1 MTPPIPPGSFQVGQS
16 FVFEQRIGEDLVQ
29 AFAELSGDRNPIHL
43 DEAVARTSR
52 FGQRIAHGAILF
64 GIVSKVLGMDMP
76 GVGTVYL
83 SQTCNF
89 RLPVFLGDTVRLEA
103 VIVELLPKS
112 IARISTVITRQT
124 GEVVMDGEAQ
134 VKLPGWLFREV
145 GTPGAGSGP

>member
-1 MTPPIPPGSFQVGQS
+1 METTSTEKFSVGQTITCS
-16 FVFEQRIGEDLVQ
+16 QKIDDKLVR

-43 DEAVARTSR
+43 DDEVAKKSK

-64 GIVSKVLGMDMP
+64 GLVSKTLGMDMP

-89 RLPVFLGDTVRLEA
+89 KLPVYIGDTVTLEA
-103 VIVELLPKS
+103 KIIEILPKS

-124 GEVVMDGEAQ
+124 GEVVMDGVAE
-134 VKLPGWLFREV
+134 VKLPGWLFK
-145 GTPGAGSGP
+145 A